1 MIKHLICLIHKWIH
15 HIQSTDCQDVA
26 DTKRY
31 PPFFLEKRKASGRVT
46 EKETEGPVF
55 TLAEWAACEP
65 HGNGQLTSDGEKAPP
80 WLTGPGFWSS
90 AQSVCFSMCLA
101 PPGWPYQTKQI
112 REIRRKMVAI
122 PGNTEGEPSL
132 RVKGCMWHGKTGP
145 LVSCPLNSYTL

>member
-1 MIKHLICLIHKWIH
+1 MSEVRVSNLAVQYAHDQTPDLFNQQWIH

-26 DTKRY
+26 HTKRY
-31 PPFFLEKRKASGRVT
+31 PPFCGPVT

-90 AQSVCFSMCLA
+90 AQSVQSVSLCASL
-101 PPGWPYQTKQI
+101 PRGGHTKQN
-112 REIRRKMVAI
+112 K
-122 PGNTEGEPSL
+122 
-132 RVKGCMWHGKTGP
+132 
-145 LVSCPLNSYTL
+145 